1 MGADPFVTRTLSD
14 QIDAFQQ
21 VLTAMR
27 KQLDTK
33 TPEERQEIEEASSV
47 LRKARVSRGRTALP
61 LTAINR
67 RSS

>member
-1 MGADPFVTRTLSD
+1 LRLWTGWPSG

-27 KQLDTK
+27 KQLDAMA
-33 TPEERQEIEEASSV
+33 PEERQEIEEAGAV
-47 LRKARVSRGRTALP
+47 LRKARASCERTTLP
-61 LTAINR
+61 LTVVDR